1 MKKLLLF
8 SFLLLSHYKLLSFK
22 IEKSSEQKN
31 DNSLTI
37 TIPVSLEPQE
47 LINNEHIILSIDEP
61 ECNLKNWSI
70 DKKPI
75 LSFNQTLQENIY
87 AYNQSFVIN
96 AFIEKNNTPFE
107 INGNLHLT
115 IASSKDPEPEEILIP
130 FTFSES
136 IHQSSEEMNSEIQK
150 STNSTYATESISNS
164 SSFFTKITKFSY
176 KESIKKILIETNSL
190 SLQILLAFILGL
202 LLSLTPCIY
211 PMIPITLGVLQ
222 SQTHTSLMHNFFI
235 AFSYTIG
242 LATTFSLMGLLA
254 ASSGQAFG
262 YLMTNPIFV
271 IFIVIFLCYF
281 AFSLFGFYNLYIPR
295 FMQNK
300 SSVSNS
306 GSALSAFFF
315 GMASGS
321 VASPCVSPGLALIL
335 TIVAALGN
343 KFLGFLL
350 LFAFGFGI
358 STPLLIIGTF
368 SRSMTLLPKA
378 GMWMLEIQKIFGFML
393 LAMALY
399 YLNNILPFYIVM
411 ALTTLLFFYIG
422 VHYFYF
428 IKNEDTF
435 GWKIVKNLIGFAAII
450 TAVMT
455 GIQTAQAW
463 YHPQEIVSFDSTW
476 FTDYEQALTEA
487 RESKKLLFID
497 TWTPYCSI
505 CKGITNK
512 ILKSNVVSDVLKK
525 HYVILSVDASDAF
538 IEPYATIKKEFG
550 VSGVPYLIIINPTTK
565 KEIAHWQSEMYDMSI
580 EDVAKTFTNLANQ

>member
-8 SFLLLSHYKLLSFK
+8 SFLLLSHCKLLSFK
-22 IEKSSEQKN
+22 LDHSLEQK
-31 DNSLTI
+31 DENSLI
-37 TIPVSLEPQE
+37 INIPISLEPQE
-47 LINNEHIILSIDEP
+47 LINNEHIILSIDDP
-61 ECNLKNWSI
+61 ECTLKNWSI
-70 DKKPI
+70 DKKPVF
-75 LSFNQTLQENIY
+75 SFNETLQENIN
-87 AYNQSFVIN
+87 AYNQSFIIT
-96 AFIEKNNTPFE
+96 ACIEKNNTPLA
-107 INGNLHLT
+107 NSGSLHVT
-115 IASSKDPEPEEILIP
+115 IASSKNPEPQEILIP
-130 FTFSES
+130 FSFSQS
-136 IHQSSEEMNSEIQK
+136 VHQSEESNPDIEK
-150 STNSTYATESISNS
+150 ATNTPLKIESSDS
-164 SSFFTKITKFSY
+164 SSLLTKITSFSY

-190 SLQILLAFILGL
+190 TLQLFLAFILGL

-222 SQTHTSLMHNFFI
+222 SQTHSSFIHNFFI
-235 AFSYTIG
+235 AFSYTVG

-271 IFIVIFLCYF
+271 IFIVLFLCYF

-300 SSVSNS
+300 NSISGS

-335 TIVAALGN
+335 TIVAALGS

-399 YLNNILPFYIVM
+399 YLNNILPFYIIM

-422 VHYFYF
+422 IHYFYF

-435 GWKIVKNLIGFAAII
+435 TWKIIKNLIGFAAII

-455 GIQTAQAW
+455 GIQAVQAW
-463 YHPQEIVSFDSTW
+463 YHPQEIVSFESAW
-476 FTDYEQALTEA
+476 FTDYEEALTEA
-487 RESKKLLFID
+487 RNSKKLLFID

-512 ILKSNVVSDVLKK
+512 ILKSNVVSEVLKTD
-525 HYVILSVDASDAF
+525 YVILSVDASDAF
-538 IEPYATIKKEFG
+538 VEPYASIKKEFG
-550 VSGVPYLIIINPTTK
+550 VSGVPYLIIIDPVTK
-565 KEIAHWQSEMYDMSI
+565 KEIAHWQSEMYDMST
-580 EDVAKTFTNLANQ
+580 EDVAKIFKNLVQQ